1 MEDEL
6 FKVTEAVSRGA
17 TFGGVQG
24 QGSAPVKG
32 ETLGPSRS
40 TDLAQS
46 VLPCDT
52 QYWVLPDA
60 NDLAREVRAARAWEV
75 PQEKQG

>member
-1 MEDEL
+1 M
-6 FKVTEAVSRGA
+6 FTVAEAVSRGA

-60 NDLAREVRAARAWEV
+60 NVLAREVRATRAWEV

>member
-60 NDLAREVRAARAWEV
+60 DVLAREVRAARAWEV

>member
-1 MEDEL
+1 M
-6 FKVTEAVSRGA
+6 FTVTEAVSRGA

-60 NDLAREVRAARAWEV
+60 DVLAREVRAARAWEV